1 VLGVELLAPALLVV
15 PVFVGPIRTFTVLAL
30 CAMHLG
36 FALGLKLG
44 LFPWVSI
51 ASVTCLLPGWFWER
65 VAGIPA
71 LLPLWNR
78 ATHTAA
84 SGAQRFG
91 ESLGF
96 SLRPGSPVVSRA
108 FAWRVWLREAVCAVF
123 LVSLVVWNVRV
134 FRDRAYEAP
143 ASIAWLGSSV
153 FLQQDWRMFAAVAAR
168 TGRLMIPGTLKDGA
182 QVDLFADG
190 GPLPDLEVAHNDT
203 VLHRAPDS
211 LREPKDNRWRAFLDR
226 LAFGKRGDQQLLLYG
241 RYFCREWNRHH
252 EGPKQLDSLQIYF
265 HSRAVEPLSELPQ
278 SFAYDNVLL
287 WTHWCFK

>member
-1 VLGVELLAPALLVV
+1 DAELRMMLFWGCFLPLGARYSVDSTGRSPADQPRSAQFVSVGTVALILQIVAIYFVSGTAKWQEPVWRQGAAVSLVLNNDVWATSVGLLLLRWPTVCVLLPHAVLGVELLAPVLLVV

-30 CAMHLG
+30 CAMHFG

-65 VAGIPA
+65 VARIPG
-71 LLPLWNR
+71 LPRLWNR
-78 ATHTAA
+78 ATYAAA

-123 LVSLVVWNVRV
+123 LVSLVVWNVGV

-153 FLQQDWRMFAAVAAR
+153 FLQQDWRMFAAV
-168 TGRLMIPGTLKDGA
+168 
-182 QVDLFADG
+182 
-190 GPLPDLEVAHNDT
+190 
-203 VLHRAPDS
+203 
-211 LREPKDNRWRAFLDR
+211 
-226 LAFGKRGDQQLLLYG
+226 
-241 RYFCREWNRHH
+241 
-252 EGPKQLDSLQIYF
+252 
-265 HSRAVEPLSELPQ
+265 
-278 SFAYDNVLL
+278 
-287 WTHWCFK
+287 